1 MPAMTIINRICFF
14 FLQIINMKRICSE
27 VMKQYDDRGFFLHRI
42 DTLIQKDEE
51 VASTDT
57 RFRVFC

>member
-1 MPAMTIINRICFF
+1 
-14 FLQIINMKRICSE
+14 
-27 VMKQYDDRGFFLHRI
+27 MKQYDDRGFFLHRI